1 MGMNKMRWSFFQ
13 FCDFSYRR
21 ILFTFRPALSLLQGS
36 HKKNNVNLLIHSLVC
51 NICEYWYID
60 MCGSRSGVRGG
71 GCEMTRERGEVHGDN
86 WGKIRGDGWGDK
98 QLCQGSYSIFIPSF
112 LTYGKNVVMLIA
124 NNHITFWYVNLHLQY
139 I

>member
-1 MGMNKMRWSFFQ
+1 MGMNKMRYSFFQ

-36 HKKNNVNLLIHSLVC
+36 HKKTMFISLFIALYAISVNIGTLICVGHGQV
-51 NICEYWYID
+51 
-60 MCGSRSGVRGG
+60 SGEEDVKW
-71 GCEMTRERGEVHGDN
+71 RERGEVHGDS

-124 NNHITFWYVNLHLQY
+124 NIHITFWYVNLHLQY

>member
-1 MGMNKMRWSFFQ
+1 MRWSFFQ

-71 GCEMTRERGEVHGDN
+71 GCEMTRERGGS
-86 WGKIRGDGWGDK
+86 WGQLRKDK
-98 QLCQGSYSIFIPSF
+98 GRWLGRQAIVSRILLYIHSF
-112 LTYGKNVVMLIA
+112 LP
-124 NNHITFWYVNLHLQY
+124 NLWQKCCY
-139 I
+139 ADCK